1 MFCVF
6 LLGSQRDHYGF
17 RPRVSLYLSIYLS
30 TVRVGSGVASVGRA
44 RAERRRSDFTCADV
58 AHGARRCTR
67 AVELCSLPSS
77 LLRF

>member
-30 TVRVGSGVASVGRA
+30 TVRVGWRVWAAS